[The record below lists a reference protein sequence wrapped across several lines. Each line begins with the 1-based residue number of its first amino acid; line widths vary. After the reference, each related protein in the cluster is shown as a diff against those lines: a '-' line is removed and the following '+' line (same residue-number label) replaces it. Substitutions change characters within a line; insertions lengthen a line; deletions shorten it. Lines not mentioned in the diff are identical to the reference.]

1 MSSNTALDVANAKKF
16 WLPIGY
22 LDFGFVW
29 IVCVIAVTCRSYI
42 AYSINLLLEKWDE
55 VQPVGL
61 QTDLIPQMEKWGAVL
76 PVEPSKT

>member
-1 MSSNTALDVANAKKF
+1 MSSNTVLDVGNAKKF

-42 AYSINLLLEKWDE
+42 AYSINLLLEKWNE
-55 VQPVGL
+55 VQPDKPL
-61 QTDLIPQMEKWGAVL
+61 DDLTPQ
-76 PVEPSKT
+76 VERDTILGKSG